1 VSKFQPF
8 SFLKHK
14 KMKNYFA
21 FFILI
26 FTCLVNINAT
36 HLLGV
41 GTRNFVENPDRLSTK
56 LIPWIYQNQQELA
69 IMMPTCPGNQTI
81 NLGPGLCSRVVNYS
95 FGLPPLTPK
104 RDTFMQN
111 VDTSLINSTVF
122 CPSGPTSYKRTFYN
136 SNWTDLTIDQIR
148 LGVYESVNNP
158 IVTIRFTNTTGSIVY
173 GSGIYNLPNIAI
185 PNGRVLYFAPSG
197 TIKIPSRVN
206 FVMEVISSA
215 PGVSSFKI
223 GRNNVGNTI
232 PASEAAIS
240 GCAIPNISGPVNA
253 NSVVFGCTATPDDY
267 RIVNTSTPPL
277 NLLNSGSSFPVG
289 TSNMSYAIYEPTVST
304 PTLCSFQITLN
315 EFVSNN
321 TSLACNDLVQVS
333 LDDKCEMIV
342 TPDMLLEGNH
352 YGCYD
357 KYTVQITGLNGQNLG
372 NKVTK
377 ANLGQTLKTRITAPN
392 GNSCWGE
399 IFVQDKLGPVL
410 QCGDIYAT
418 CAESLE
424 PGTNLPSK
432 IPVIANI
439 ANKSL
444 NTEMKVIDIPV
455 GNIPGSTINDLD
467 VYLNIEHERISDIA
481 AEIVSPDGIVV
492 PLFLRQTGCSG
503 KDLSASFDQQ
513 AAGVISCSNTNQPA
527 ISGRIKS
534 AGSLSLF
541 NGKPLG
547 GIWKVRIYDLD
558 EDIDGTVED
567 VHLIFG
573 QSGGKVSFPFAAT
586 SQVTSLG
593 DRSYRVL
600 GLDSCSAV
608 HLTYEDTLVRESCTD
623 SYAQVKDRCWTARD
637 AAGNISRCCQ
647 RIYVYRNSLSA
658 LVFPP
663 NYDGTP
669 GNRPPLSCEV
679 FGDSIPSV
687 DTTGVPEGDFCG
699 KVQVFS
705 PVDVKIDI
713 CPKSYKLLR
722 TFKVVDWCTG
732 TVIVHNQIIKVMDNK
747 GPELE
752 CPPNVTISTDDYTCS
767 STYTVPRPK
776 ITKECSGAMS
786 YKLEHL
792 FDEVPFAEFGVAGVN
807 QLTGTIT
814 GLPLGSNTIR
824 WIVTDSC
831 GNADTCSF
839 KVLVRDDD
847 RPSAVCDIF
856 TVASITGGGKAIV
869 LAETF
874 DDGSTDNCGILKFEA
889 RKMSDSCGFGTVDFT
904 PTVEFCCKEVNTSV
918 MVEMRVTDVNG
929 NSNTCM
935 VEVKVHDKLPPYI
948 TKCPADITLECQA
961 NYRDTSITGWP
972 TYVDNCAVDSVW
984 YKDTDSISQC
994 GTGVVTRLWT
1004 VKDKQNL
1011 RHSCVQVIT
1020 LIDSDPFYVNRYDPF
1035 DPNDDIVWPKN
1046 YFTPKCLAQLDPKN
1060 LPDSS
1065 AYPKITDDSCSLVAA
1080 HYKDQVFK
1088 FADGACEKILRTWT
1102 VIDWCT
1108 YKEAYENHHN
1118 EHDYIPGKYEYIQII
1133 KLNNDVPP
1141 QFEFACIDRIIPS
1154 YGECSETVKFNMT
1167 AIDDCPEGNDSIR
1180 WRYELYTEN
1189 GIVPIAIVNSRFF
1202 ERTLTNGIY
1211 RVKWIIEDK
1220 CGNQAICEHK
1230 LTLVESKKPTPYCHT
1245 SLTTAVMNNNGS
1257 VEIWAKDYD
1266 RGGYDNCTHQDSILF
1281 TFFDALPVDTMLY
1294 REHYFKE
1301 KGKRAT
1307 KAEYEAGNA
1316 QIWKPL
1322 QKSSGMFFD
1331 CSDIPNGKSQQLS
1344 LNVTLTDR
1352 AGNQDYCT
1360 IHLVLQDNSGVCPD
1374 SDQIVA
1380 GISGRVTINTLG
1392 KIGTDVI
1399 IESNAP
1405 EASKTIRT
1413 DAGGQYSFN
1422 ALPVNYNYTVRIEDD
1437 RDILNGVTTLD
1448 LVMIQRHILGIEEF
1462 NDAKKT
1468 IAADIDNSQKIT
1480 AADLVAMRKVIL
1492 GITNSFPNSQKSW
1505 RFVTSDFI
1513 PAGNISPF
1521 PYNEKYEFKNL
1532 TEVRTN
1538 QNFFAIK
1545 IGDINHSAKVNVN
1558 ESQTEPRSNKILT
1571 LETEV
1576 KKVSGSDE
1584 ILIPVYSGSFG
1595 DLLGYQFT
1603 MHFDHKN
1610 LDFLEVIPGAVNVTE
1625 QNFGFQMLD
1634 KGMIPTSWNS
1644 GLPVKI
1650 NTSEPL
1656 FTLKFRNKGKLL
1668 IVNDLALSST
1678 VTAAEAYDVD
1688 FRKMPVKLSQRT
1700 KDNVATT
1707 YELKQNV
1714 PNPFNESSQISFLLP
1729 ESAFAK
1735 LTITDVAGKVIK
1747 VIEKAFDKGENH
1759 VLINKAELGATGIL
1773 IYKLESGSFTDTKK
1787 MILLE

>member
-1 VSKFQPF
+1 MSKVQPF
-8 SFLKHK
+8 SFLKHQ
-14 KMKNYFA
+14 KMKNYFTL
-21 FFILI
+21 FMLV
-26 FTCLVNINAT
+26 FTCFVNINAT
-36 HLLGV
+36 HSAG
-41 GTRNFVENPDRLSTK
+41 GATRNFVENPDRSSMK
-56 LIPWIYQNQQELA
+56 LIPWLYQDPQELA
-69 IMMPTCPGNQTI
+69 MMMPTCPIIAPI
-81 NLGPGLCSRVVNYS
+81 NLGPGQCTRVVNYN
-95 FGLPPLTPK
+95 LTQNPLVPSPL
-104 RDTFMQN
+104 D
-111 VDTSLINSTVF
+111 TVF
-122 CPSGPTSYKRTFYN
+122 TQNANNNIVGAKYCPNGTTSYKRTFYN
-136 SNWTDLTIDQIR
+136 GKYTDIRINQITV
-148 LGVYESVNNP
+148 GVYSSVNSP
-158 IVTIRFTNTTGSIVY
+158 IITIRFTNTAGTVVY
-173 GSGIYNLPNIAI
+173 GSDQYTIPDLSLMTHNII
-185 PNGRVLYFAPSG
+185 PSS
-197 TIKIPSRVN
+197 TIKIPARSTYI
-206 FVMEVISSA
+206 MEVISSQ
-215 PGVSSFKI
+215 PGVSAFML
-223 GRNNVGNTI
+223 GRTIQASPTEAVISSCVGFNEFNN
-232 PASEAAIS
+232 S
-240 GCAIPNISGPVNA
+240 A
-253 NSVVFGCTATPDDY
+253 NSFYFICTATPDDY

-277 NLLNSGSSFPVG
+277 NLLNSGSSFPIG
-289 TSNMSYAIYEPTVST
+289 TSNMSYSIYEPTVSI
-304 PTLCSFQITLN
+304 PTNCSFQITLN
-315 EFVSNN
+315 EFVPSN

-342 TPDMLLEGNH
+342 TPDMLLEGDH
-352 YGCYD
+352 YGCSNN
-357 KYTVQITGLNGQNLG
+357 YTVQITGLNGQNLG
-372 NKVTK
+372 NKVSK
-377 ANLGQTLKTRITAPN
+377 VNIGQTLKTRITSPN

-432 IPVIANI
+432 VPVIATI

-444 NTEMKVIDIPV
+444 TTLGATGMKDITISV

-467 VYLNIEHERISDIA
+467 VFLNIKHDRISDVA

-492 PLFLRQTGCSG
+492 PLFLRQTSCTSG
-503 KDLSASFDQQ
+503 KDLSASFDDQ
-513 AAGVISCSNTNQPA
+513 AAGAISCSNTNQPA
-527 ISGRIKS
+527 ISGRLKS

-547 GIWKVRIYDLD
+547 GTWRVRIYDLVGGV
-558 EDIDGTVED
+558 DGTVED

-623 SYAQVKDRCWTARD
+623 TYAQVIDRCWTARD
-637 AAGNISRCCQ
+637 ASGNISRCCQ
-647 RIYVYRNSLSA
+647 RIHVYRNSLSA

-663 NYDGTP
+663 NFDGTP
-669 GNRPPLSCEV
+669 GNRPPLSCEI

-687 DTTGVPEGDFCG
+687 DTTGVPDGDFCG

-767 STYTVPRPK
+767 STYIVPRPK
-776 ITKECSGAMS
+776 IIKECSGAMS
-786 YKLEHL
+786 YKLEHV

-807 QLTGTIT
+807 QLTRTVT

-856 TVASITGGGKAIV
+856 TIASITGGGKAIV
-869 LAETF
+869 NAETF
-874 DDGSTDNCGILKFEA
+874 DDGSNDNCGILKFEA
-889 RKMSDSCGFGTVDFT
+889 RKMTDSCGFGTVNFT
-904 PTVEFCCKEVNTSV
+904 PTVEFCCAEVNTSV

-961 NYRDTSITGWP
+961 DHRDTSITGWP
-972 TYVDNCAVDSVW
+972 EYVDNCVVDSVW

-1020 LIDSDPFYVNRYDPF
+1020 LIDSDPFYVNRNDPF
-1035 DPNDDIVWPKN
+1035 DPYDDIVWPKN

-1108 YKEAYENHHN
+1108 YKEAYENHN
-1118 EHDYIPGKYEYIQII
+1118 DEHDFIPGKYEYIQII

-1189 GIVPIAIVNSRFF
+1189 GIVPIDIINSRFF
-1202 ERTLTNGIY
+1202 ERTLNNGKY

-1220 CGNQAICEHK
+1220 CGNRAICEHK

-1266 RGGYDNCTHQDSILF
+1266 RGGFDNCTHQDSIIF

-1322 QKSSGMFFD
+1322 QKSSGMLFD
-1331 CSDIPNGKSQQLS
+1331 CSDIPNGKSQQVS

-1360 IHLVLQDNSGVCPD
+1360 IHLILQDNSGICPD

-1380 GISGRVTINTLG
+1380 GISGRVTSNTIG
-1392 KIGTDVI
+1392 KIGTDVV

-1422 ALPVNYNYTVRIEDD
+1422 ALPVNYNYTVRMEDD
-1437 RDILNGVTTLD
+1437 SDILNGVTTLD

-1505 RFVTSDFI
+1505 RFLISDFSA
-1513 PAGNISPF
+1513 AGNISPF

-1532 TEVRTN
+1532 TEVKTN

-1558 ESQTEPRSNKILT
+1558 ETQTEPRSNKTLT

-1576 KKVSGSDE
+1576 RKVSGSDE
-1584 ILIPVYSGSFG
+1584 IMIPVYSGSFE

-1603 MHFDHKN
+1603 LHFDHKN
-1610 LDFLEVIPGAVNVTE
+1610 LDFLEIIPGAVNVTE

-1644 GLPVKI
+1644 GLPVKV

-1656 FTLKFRNKGKLL
+1656 FTLRFRNKGKLL
-1668 IVNDLALSST
+1668 IVNDVALSSA
-1678 VTAAEAYDVD
+1678 VTTAEAYDVD
-1688 FRKMPVKLSQRT
+1688 LRKMPLKLSQRT
-1700 KDNVATT
+1700 KDHVATT
-1707 YELKQNV
+1707 FELKQNV

-1747 VIEKAFDKGENH
+1747 VIERAFDKGENH
-1759 VLINKAELGATGIL
+1759 VLINKIELGATGML